1 MSGSGPLNRRV
12 RSVARREFLARV
24 RSRWFLFSTLVVPL
38 LFLGAM
44 ILPAVLVDRSAGE
57 PKPLLIVDETDER
70 LSDPLI
76 ELLREDGVPA
86 RRLPDRARGAAD
98 RGRVAGTTLD
108 TLRSRIL
115 AEEGASDDDAAAA
128 WLYLPPD
135 LVQGGEATLVEDRET
150 GPLLRRSVSG
160 ALREVVTSRRL
171 ERAGLGGAEVED
183 ALRPV
188 SVKVEPLRV
197 EDGPAG
203 LRQALGFMFAMAL
216 YVMFIVYGQMIARG
230 VLEEKTSDIV
240 EILVSSLRPWEMML
254 GKILGIG
261 AVGLTQVAIW
271 VGVIGLAS
279 AFGLASAAPAL
290 AELGLD
296 ISQIAFPWDLILWS
310 MVYFFTGYLLYSGV
324 FAAAG
329 AMVTSEQDIQQVLI
343 PALIPLVLPI
353 LVLPAA
359 MQTPDAGWVV
369 VMSLIPFFSPIL
381 RPMRIAASHVPVWQS
396 LLAVALLLVTTYLLA
411 RAAGRIYRMGI
422 LMKGKRPNLPEFVR
436 WIRHG

>member
-1 MSGSGPLNRRV
+1 MSDSGPLNRRV
-12 RSVARREFLARV
+12 LTVARREFLARV

-38 LFLGAM
+38 LFVGAM
-44 ILPAVLVDRSAGE
+44 ILPAVLVDRSTSE
-57 PKPLLIVDETDER
+57 PRPLLIVDETEER
-70 LSDPLI
+70 LADRLI
-76 ELLREDGVPA
+76 TLLEEGDVPA
-86 RRLPDRARGAAD
+86 LRLPVRAGAP
-98 RGRVAGTTLD
+98 GSIPTELD
-108 TLRSRIL
+108 SLRSRIL
-115 AEEGASDDDAAAA
+115 DEGTTGGGERAAA

-135 LVQGGEATLVEDRET
+135 LLDSGEATLVEDRET
-150 GPLLRRSVSG
+150 GPLLQRSVSR
-160 ALREVVTSRRL
+160 ALREVVTTERL
-171 ERAGLGGAEVED
+171 KRAGLRSEAIDD
-183 ALRPV
+183 ALRPT
-188 SVKVEPLRV
+188 SVDIEPLRV

-203 LRQALGFMFAMAL
+203 LRQALGFVFAMAL

-261 AVGLTQVAIW
+261 AVGLSQVAIW
-271 VGVIGLAS
+271 VAVIGIAS
-279 AFGLASAAPAL
+279 VFGLASAAPAL

-296 ISQIAFPWDLILWS
+296 LSRVAFPWDLVLWS
-310 MVYFFTGYLLYSGV
+310 MVFFFTGYLLYSGV

-343 PALIPLVLPI
+343 PALIPIVLPI

-359 MQTPDAGWVV
+359 MQTPDATWVV

-381 RPMRIAASHVPVWQS
+381 MPMRIAASHVPLWQS
-396 LLAVALLLVTTYLLA
+396 ILAVILLLVTTYLLA

-436 WIRHG
+436 WLRHG

>member
-1 MSGSGPLNRRV
+1 MSDSGPLNQRV
-12 RSVARREFLARV
+12 LTVARREFLARV

-44 ILPAVLVDRSAGE
+44 ILPAVLVDRSTSE
-57 PKPLLIVDETDER
+57 PKPLLIVDETEEL
-70 LSDPLI
+70 LSGRLI
-76 ELLREDGVPA
+76 ELLEEDGVPA
-86 RRLPDRARGAAD
+86 RRLPARGGALGSQPAA
-98 RGRVAGTTLD
+98 LD
-108 TLRSRIL
+108 SLRSQIL
-115 AEEGASDDDAAAA
+115 AEDRAAEELRAAA
-128 WLYLPPD
+128 WLHLPPG
-135 LVQGGEATLVEDRET
+135 LLESGRATLVEDRET
-150 GPLLRRSVSG
+150 GPLLQRSVSR
-160 ALREVVTSRRL
+160 ALREVVTTERL
-171 ERAGLGGAEVED
+171 KRAGLTAESIDHVLSPTAVEI
-183 ALRPV
+183 
-188 SVKVEPLRV
+188 EPLRV

-203 LRQALGFMFAMAL
+203 LRQALGFVFAMAL

-261 AVGLTQVAIW
+261 AVGLSQVAIW
-271 VGVIGLAS
+271 VAVIGIAS
-279 AFGLASAAPAL
+279 VLGMASAAPAL

-296 ISQIAFPWDLILWS
+296 LSRVAFPWDLVVWS
-310 MVYFFTGYLLYSGV
+310 MVFFFTGYLLYSGV

-343 PALIPLVLPI
+343 PALIPIVLPI

-359 MQTPDAGWVV
+359 MQTPDATWVV

-381 RPMRIAASHVPVWQS
+381 MPMRVAASHVPLWQS

-436 WIRHG
+436 WLRHG

>member
-1 MSGSGPLNRRV
+1 
-12 RSVARREFLARV
+12 
-24 RSRWFLFSTLVVPL
+24 
-38 LFLGAM
+38 
-44 ILPAVLVDRSAGE
+44 
-57 PKPLLIVDETDER
+57 
-70 LSDPLI
+70 
-76 ELLREDGVPA
+76 
-86 RRLPDRARGAAD
+86 
-98 RGRVAGTTLD
+98 
-108 TLRSRIL
+108 
-115 AEEGASDDDAAAA
+115 
-128 WLYLPPD
+128 
-135 LVQGGEATLVEDRET
+135 VQGGEATLVEDRET

-171 ERAGLGGAEVED
+171 ERAGLDSPEIEA

-203 LRQALGFMFAMAL
+203 LRQALGFLFAMAL

-271 VGVIGLAS
+271 VGVIGVAS
-279 AFGLASAAPAL
+279 VLGLASAAPAL

-296 ISQIAFPWDLILWS
+296 ISQVAFPWDLILWS

-343 PALIPLVLPI
+343 PALIPIVLPI

-369 VMSLIPFFSPIL
+369 IMSLIPFFSPIL
-381 RPMRIAASHVPVWQS
+381 MPMRIAASHVPVWQS
-396 LLAVALLLVTTYLLA
+396 LLAVLLLLVTTYLLA

-422 LMKGKRPNLPEFVR
+422 LMKGKRPNLPEFAR

>member
-1 MSGSGPLNRRV
+1 MSGAGPLNRRV

-38 LFLGAM
+38 LFVGAM

-57 PKPLLIVDETDER
+57 PKPLLIVDESEGG

-76 ELLREDGVPA
+76 ELLREDDVPA
-86 RRLPDRARGAAD
+86 RRLPSRTPGAAVRD
-98 RGRVAGTTLD
+98 GRAGTTLD

-115 AEEGASDDDAAAA
+115 AAESASGDDAAAA

-135 LVQGGEATLVEDRET
+135 LVQGGGATLVEDRET
-150 GPLLRRSVSG
+150 GPLLRRSVSS

-171 ERAGLGGAEVED
+171 ERAGLGSAEIED

-203 LRQALGFMFAMAL
+203 LRQGLGFLFAMAL

-261 AVGLTQVAIW
+261 AVGLAQVAIW

-279 AFGLASAAPAL
+279 VLGLASAAPAL

-296 ISQIAFPWDLILWS
+296 ISQVAFPWDLILWS

-343 PALIPLVLPI
+343 PALIPIVLPI

-359 MQTPDAGWVV
+359 MQTPDAGWVTI
-369 VMSLIPFFSPIL
+369 M
-381 RPMRIAASHVPVWQS
+381 
-396 LLAVALLLVTTYLLA
+396 
-411 RAAGRIYRMGI
+411 
-422 LMKGKRPNLPEFVR
+422 
-436 WIRHG
+436 

>member
-38 LFLGAM
+38 LFVGAM
-44 ILPAVLVDRSAGE
+44 ILPAVLVDRSTGE

-70 LSDPLI
+70 LSDQLI
-76 ELLREDGVPA
+76 ELLREDDIPA
-86 RRLPDRARGAAD
+86 RRLEDRTAGRG
-98 RGRVAGTTLD
+98 GVAGTTLD
-108 TLRSRIL
+108 TLRGRIL
-115 AEEGASDDDAAAA
+115 AGEGASGDDAAA

-171 ERAGLGGAEVED
+171 ERAGLDSPEIEA

-203 LRQALGFMFAMAL
+203 LRQALGFLFAMAL

-271 VGVIGLAS
+271 VGVIGVAS
-279 AFGLASAAPAL
+279 VLGLASAAPAL

-296 ISQIAFPWDLILWS
+296 ISQVAFPWDLILWS

-343 PALIPLVLPI
+343 PALIPIVLPI

-369 VMSLIPFFSPIL
+369 IMSLIPFFSPIL
-381 RPMRIAASHVPVWQS
+381 MPMRIAASHVPVWQS
-396 LLAVALLLVTTYLLA
+396 LLAVLLLLVTTYLLA

-422 LMKGKRPNLPEFVR
+422 LMKGKRPNLPEFAR

>member
-1 MSGSGPLNRRV
+1 MSDTGPLNRRV

-44 ILPAVLVDRSAGE
+44 ILPAVLVDRSTGE
-57 PKPLLIVDETDER
+57 SKPLLIVDGTEER
-70 LSDPLI
+70 LSDQLI
-76 ELLREDGVPA
+76 ELLREDDVPA
-86 RRLPDRARGAAD
+86 RQLSDRTAD
-98 RGRVAGTTLD
+98 AGPEGVPVRDLD
-108 TLRSRIL
+108 SLRSQIL
-115 AEEGASDDDAAAA
+115 AHETGPDDDQAAA

-135 LVQGGEATLVEDRET
+135 LMQGGEATLVEDREI

-160 ALREVVTSRRL
+160 ALREVVTTRRL
-171 ERAGLGGAEVED
+171 ARAGLSGPAIDD

-240 EILVSSLRPWEMML
+240 EILISSLRPWEMML

-271 VGVIGLAS
+271 VAVIGIAS
-279 AFGLASAAPAL
+279 VLGLASAAPAL
-290 AELGLD
+290 AGLGLD
-296 ISQIAFPWDLILWS
+296 ISKVAFPWDLILWS

-343 PALIPLVLPI
+343 PALIPIVLPI

-359 MQTPDAGWVV
+359 MQTPDAAWVV

-381 RPMRIAASHVPVWQS
+381 MPMRIASSYVPAWQS
-396 LLAVALLLVTTYLLA
+396 LLAIALLLVTTYLLA

-422 LMKGKRPNLPEFVR
+422 LMKGKRPNLPEFAR

>member
-1 MSGSGPLNRRV
+1 
-12 RSVARREFLARV
+12 VARREFLARV

-38 LFLGAM
+38 LFVGAM

-86 RRLPDRARGAAD
+86 RRLPDRARAAAAG
-98 RGRVAGTTLD
+98 RGGVAGTSLD

-115 AEEGASDDDAAAA
+115 AGEGTSEVDAAAA

-135 LVQGGEATLVEDRET
+135 LVEGGEATLVEDRET

-171 ERAGLGGAEVED
+171 EQAGLGSAEVEE

-203 LRQALGFMFAMAL
+203 LRQALGFLFAMAL

-290 AELGLD
+290 AEMGLD
-296 ISQIAFPWDLILWS
+296 ISQVAFPWDLILWS

-343 PALIPLVLPI
+343 PALIPIVLPI

-369 VMSLIPFFSPIL
+369 IMSLIPFFSPIL
-381 RPMRIAASHVPVWQS
+381 MPMRIAASHVPAWQS
-396 LLAVALLLVTTYLLA
+396 VLAVVLLLVTTYLLA

-422 LMKGKRPNLPEFVR
+422 LMKGKRPNLPEFAR